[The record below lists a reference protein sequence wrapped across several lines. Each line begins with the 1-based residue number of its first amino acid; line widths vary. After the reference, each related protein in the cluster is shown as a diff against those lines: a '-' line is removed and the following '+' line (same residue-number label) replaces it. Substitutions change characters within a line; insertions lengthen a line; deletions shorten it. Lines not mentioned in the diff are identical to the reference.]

1 MVRKLLFMTIPVSI
15 VAFGSSEVVGAE
27 FPAELSS
34 SVSFWFEGN
43 SNVITNDQG
52 GVLQWWDCRESAY
65 VEGEDL
71 SQRKFSNRRA
81 MAYLP
86 EPANEFSSVLPTLY
100 TDETRFPGKRFVD
113 FGELGSGKWLG
124 FSQIVTPPQTCAT
137 MISARSKVGAYFAVV
152 GFCET
157 AGEIVSDVQNY
168 TKKGN
173 KAFFRQSDGSGKG
186 AISTT
191 DIAYSVA
198 FLGETRIDGRRVD
211 PCVEGYRL
219 GDFQIVTQNGPGDYK
234 HYSVNGPAAS
244 TLFNYS
250 NASGQQGGGILGE
263 LIAFTRALT
272 DEERRAVEKYLA
284 IKWFGTEFA
293 SELNVN
299 GSVDVTGSKVVD
311 RLSGDGTLTKKGDGK
326 LTSSF
331 QGETPNMAIKLEGGE
346 LQLDQKREPVR
357 LLPTDGKRVTLSN
370 GVYSVSEATP
380 DRFEF
385 ASADG
390 NAFLLMTA
398 DDLAVSNLSVSGA
411 SLALGGKAMQAAF
424 AEAGDLLANS
434 GSIVVNGGFEVPA
447 IDNGE
452 WDDIQEYSDCGWTS
466 SGVANTVVLARK
478 GSAIF
483 EPTNGAYVVEG
494 SQVLGVHPTTD
505 KGVTDYYSVPMWAEQ
520 TVTAPFDGLY
530 ELTFW
535 MTRRPGANRKEGA
548 NNTRGEIFIDGE
560 RVFYG
565 AVSTDHRSDQDF
577 FKQFAVDVPL
587 SEGTHVLRLAIF
599 GNNAKNR
606 AVLYDDVRLRP
617 IKKGVFAKIPNPG
630 FESTD
635 PVNNKGANG
644 WYVSSPSEA
653 SWKFVNGTG
662 DRSIPAGITQHST
675 WWSQDLAQA
684 ADALRDYRKAFL
696 HNDDYVTNTIVV
708 PKAGKYVFSMR
719 FSNRCSYPWN
729 NGCTGSA
736 RASGH
741 ALAVSVDGTEIGR
754 AYPVS
759 QLPETYKAVCT
770 LSEGEH
776 ELKIAGMLAFNEDGT
791 QKETTSVIDDIRLQL
806 YEDTDA
812 ILKESDFLDGFNGA
826 WTACGEGV
834 ASVEAGIVTLG
845 PGGEVAQTIT
855 VPSNG
860 YYFAEFSAYG
870 MTPELTSSNGVYNGT
885 LWYPQEIAVKVD
897 GRTVGTARPENDVR
911 HRYTFSLGYL
921 AGGSHAFSLVGTES
935 AGEKA
940 RSYLTDAAIRP
951 LSVTEAKAA
960 DFNLEKASWSLDG
973 NSRLDLQFF
982 GSVRL
987 GELRINGSRVSG
999 VFSVATQPDWVSGQG
1014 EIVVRERGTVI
1025 MLR

>member
-1 MVRKLLFMTIPVSI
+1 M
-15 VAFGSSEVVGAE
+15 
-27 FPAELSS
+27 
-34 SVSFWFEGN
+34 
-43 SNVITNDQG
+43 
-52 GVLQWWDCRESAY
+52 QWWDCRESAY

-152 GFCET
+152 GFRET

-168 TKKGN
+168 TTKGN

-191 DIAYSVA
+191 DIRYSVA

-219 GDFQIVTQNGPGDYK
+219 GDFQMVTQNGPGDYK

-326 LTSSF
+326 LTPSF

-424 AEAGDLLANS
+424 AEAGDPLANS
-434 GSIVVNGGFEVPA
+434 GSIVVNGGFEVPD
-447 IDNGE
+447 IGNKKTLWG
-452 WDDIQEYSDCGWTS
+452 DIQEYSDCGWTS

-505 KGVTDYYSVPMWAEQ
+505 KDVTDYYSVPMWAEQ
-520 TVTAPFDGLY
+520 TVVAPFDGLY

-548 NNTRGEIFIDGE
+548 NNTRGEIFVDGE

-587 SEGTHVLRLAIF
+587 SKGTHVLRLSIY

-630 FESTD
+630 FESSDPITD
-635 PVNNKGANG
+635 KGANG
-644 WYVSSPSEA
+644 WYVSSPLEA

-662 DRSIPAGITQHST
+662 SRHIPAGITQHST
-675 WWSQDLAQA
+675 WWAHNLGTDENI
-684 ADALRDYRKAFL
+684 LRDYRKAFL
-696 HNDDYVTNTIVV
+696 HFDDYVTNTITVA
-708 PKAGKYVFSMR
+708 KAGKYVFSMR

-729 NGCTGSA
+729 NGSTGSA

-741 ALAVSVDGTEIGR
+741 ALAVLLDGVEIGR

-759 QLPETYKAVCT
+759 QLPETYKAICT

-776 ELKIAGMLAFNEDGT
+776 ELKIAGISALNEDGT
-791 QKETTSVIDDIRLQL
+791 LKDTTSIIDDVCLEL
-806 YEDTDA
+806 YEDDSA
-812 ILKESDFLDGFNGA
+812 ILKENDFLDGFNGA
-826 WTACGEGV
+826 WSACGEGV
-834 ASVEAGIVTLG
+834 ASVDGGIVTLG
-845 PGGEVAQTIT
+845 PRGGVTQEIT

-897 GRTVGTARPENDVR
+897 GRTVGTARPENDVS

-921 AGGSHAFSLVGTES
+921 SEGTHEFSLVGTES

-999 VFSVATQPDWVSGQG
+999 VFSAATQPDWVSGQG